1 MRETRRPRFGFVGW
15 NPFQLLHSLDIARAL
30 PASMMIVEQ
39 RAAHVNEFSDELLL
53 DSDVPVLVWP
63 EKQMVELD
71 GVFDVIVCQT
81 MFGQIEHFERSKIAM
96 LQYGQAKEPHN
107 FGAWRSLADLC
118 LAYGPYAEQRLS
130 YFCPTI
136 SVGNPRFDKWG
147 TEAFTASARARYG
160 SGLDPTRKTI
170 LYVPTWGDLSTQEQ
184 FFDAVIDLGREHN
197 VLVKL
202 HHNTDLLEHHRTGD
216 LVNRRVHHFGANDD
230 LIELLAVS
238 DVVLSDYS
246 GAVFDAL
253 YCTKPVILLQQHSTE
268 RFGKKLDAHSLEY
281 AQPER
286 IGPVCT
292 SPAQVA
298 ETVRRVI
305 AGELSYR
312 AVNEALVAE
321 LYLPSPGAT
330 ERVVTALLAL
340 SRGEIPAQTQLQSY
354 VREDIRSARQFRHP
368 LPLVA
373 APPHAKAG
381 PTKPGLV
388 KPSASKANAAPTK

>member
-1 MRETRRPRFGFVGW
+1 MRDTRRPRFGFVGW
-15 NPFQLLHSLDIARAL
+15 NPFQFLHSIEIARAL
-30 PASMMIVEQ
+30 PTSTMIVEE
-39 RAAHVNEFSDELLL
+39 RSDHVSEFSDALLL

-63 EKQMVELD
+63 EKQMAELD

-81 MFGQIEHFERSKIAM
+81 MFTQIEYFERSKIAM

-107 FGAWRSLADLC
+107 FGAWRSFADLC
-118 LAYGPYAEQRLS
+118 LAYGAYAEQRLS
-130 YFCPTI
+130 YFCPTL

-147 TEAFTASARARYG
+147 TDGFAAGARARYG
-160 SGLDPTRKTI
+160 AGPAPAKKNV

-197 VLVKL
+197 VLIKL
-202 HHNTDLLEHHRTGD
+202 HHNTAIFEHHRTGD

-238 DVVLSDYS
+238 DIVLSDYS

-253 YCTKPVILLQQHSTE
+253 YCKKPVILLQQYSAE

-292 SPAQVA
+292 SPSQLADV
-298 ETVRRVI
+298 VRRVI
-305 AGELSYR
+305 SGELSYR
-312 AVNEALVAE
+312 AVNEALVSE
-321 LYLPSPGAT
+321 LYVPSPGAT
-330 ERVVTALLAL
+330 DRVVAALIAL
-340 SRGEIPAQTQLQSY
+340 SRAEIPPQTQLQSY
-354 VREDIRSARQFRHP
+354 VREEIRSARQQRNP
-368 LPLVA
+368 LPIPA
-373 APPHAKAG
+373 TPAKPA
-381 PTKPGLV
+381 
-388 KPSASKANAAPTK
+388 ASKASPAPTK